1 MRIDHLLVT
10 TSLRHRVVWA
20 EIDREARKGKPIPS
34 DQAQLV
40 MGFVHAFQKK
50 TQKTPPHELAV
61 GEKFKGSDPIF
72 RACFPLVLAAA
83 LCHECRE
90 RLSLFNQDMCCLFAG
105 DGLDG
110 CESEGMEIQ
119 PAKEVLPFS

>member
-1 MRIDHLLVT
+1 LRKIPPALPFHFSKGPWQLATAGFVDAYRLHHPEPGRYTWCDYRAGNFHNNFGMRIDHLLVT

-61 GEKFKGSDPIF
+61 GEKFKGSGLP
-72 RACFPLVLAAA
+72 
-83 LCHECRE
+83 
-90 RLSLFNQDMCCLFAG
+90 RL
-105 DGLDG
+105 
-110 CESEGMEIQ
+110 
-119 PAKEVLPFS
+119 